1 MIRALLE
8 EVLDKSVV
16 KAFNLLEVLARSERP
31 MGVTA
36 LSEGTGLGKSNVHR
50 LLQTFI
56 ELGYVETSGSGN
68 YRASLRLWEYGSLV
82 VSRLNVRQ
90 LARPMMENLAL
101 ITRETV
107 HLSELQRGE
116 VLYLDKIESSE
127 PIRAYT
133 QLGGRAP
140 AYCTATGKAMLAFE
154 DPGVWRSSLE
164 GAEVFTQKTIS
175 TFERFETEA
184 WRIRTQKYAI
194 NRGEWRTD
202 VLGLA
207 APIIDG
213 NGKVV
218 AAIGISGPASRLDAQ
233 ELETIAPNVVSQ
245 AMQLSLALGSSE
257 QAWEMLGASA
267 LRSET
272 ISSRAHSAA

>member
-1 MIRALLE
+1 MYALLE

-16 KAFNLLEVLARSERP
+16 KAFNVLEVLARSELP

-90 LARPMMENLAL
+90 LSRPMMESLAL

-127 PIRAYT
+127 PVRAYT

-154 DPGVWRSSLE
+154 DPGVWRNTLAD
-164 GAEVFTQKTIS
+164 AEVFTQKTIS
-175 TFERFETEA
+175 TFERFEAEA
-184 WRIRTQKYAI
+184 SRIRTQKYAI
-194 NRGEWRTD
+194 NRGEWRAD

-207 APIIDG
+207 APIVDG

-233 ELETIAPNVVSQ
+233 ELETIAPNVVAQ
-245 AMQLSLALGSSE
+245 AKQLSLAMGSSE

-267 LRSET
+267 SRSET

>member
-1 MIRALLE
+1 M
-8 EVLDKSVV
+8 DKSVV
-16 KAFNLLEVLARSERP
+16 KAFNVLEILARSETP

-36 LSEGTGLGKSNVHR
+36 LSESAGLGKSNVHR

-56 ELGYVETSGSGN
+56 ELGYVEASGSGS

-90 LARPMMENLAL
+90 MARPMMEDLAR

-127 PIRAYT
+127 PVRAYT

-140 AYCTATGKAMLAFE
+140 AYCTATGKAMLAFK
-154 DPGVWRSSLE
+154 DPGVWRNTLA

-175 TFERFETEA
+175 TVERFETEA
-184 WRIRTQKYAI
+184 SRIRTQKYAI
-194 NRGEWRTD
+194 NRGEWRAD

-207 APIIDG
+207 APIVDG

-245 AMQLSLALGSSE
+245 AKQLSLAMGASE
-257 QAWEMLGASA
+257 QAWEILGSSAS
-267 LRSET
+267 LSKP